1 MTKRKVEAPDNPAD
15 CHTIAQKVAYS
26 MRLRE
31 LYEEQVCG
39 GGWNSPPSA
48 LSDFYDA
55 HPVIESMP
63 WTSPNFAEE
72 WAARERARR
81 AIMRLLPDDK

>member
-1 MTKRKVEAPDNPAD
+1 MTKRKIKIPDNPAD
-15 CHTIAQKVAYS
+15 CVTIAQKVGYS

-39 GGWNSPPSA
+39 PGWNSPPSA

-55 HPVIESMP
+55 HPFIELMP
-63 WTSPNFAEE
+63 WTSPCFAEE
-72 WAARERARR
+72 WANSER
-81 AIMRLLPDDK
+81 D